1 MHLNVGALVL
11 FVFALLRVIVISID
25 QGLLL

>member
-11 FVFALLRVIVISID
+11 FVFALLSVIVISID